1 MFQQRWAKYV
11 SLYVGLF
18 RLASGLVIAIL
29 AIFRPKMGHIRFV
42 IFGPNVAFTTWA
54 SLGSRL
60 FCPGQKN
67 AYSAGSLPQVAHIR
81 MLSGWCTCCC
91 VSFCHTQSKEKRN
104 RIAVT
109 LLLVFKNAG
118 FDSCVGRL
126 MTLPATT
133 LLTNQRPAVC

>member
-18 RLASGLVIAIL
+18 RLTSGLVIAIL
-29 AIFRPKMGHIRFV
+29 AIFQPKMGHIRFV

-81 MLSGWCTCCC
+81 MLSGYITAAFYCE
-91 VSFCHTQSKEKRN
+91 FIQ
-104 RIAVT
+104 IIVT
-109 LLLVFKNAG
+109 LMCFHTVSK
-118 FDSCVGRL
+118 
-126 MTLPATT
+126 
-133 LLTNQRPAVC
+133 